1 MYRWNRSECNEDCER
16 RRIIEIV
23 VVFFESR
30 VCSTSNGE
38 GSECKAL
45 ICSSL
50 ELAPQQTTNNK
61 QYNNKMEKLETWKS
75 TKPQIYT
82 RSRNLLFEATA
93 TYSLRKPIRQLEY
106 AILMEEGAKKP
117 IHRKMRVKS
126 FSNYYHSTR
135 HKPIGTALKLEEK
148 SITTPTLKKIMKKL
162 RHSLFG
168 YFTSHKQQILWKGG
182 RDH

>member
-1 MYRWNRSECNEDCER
+1 MVHGVFRIYDVYRWNRSECNEDCER

-61 QYNNKMEKLETWKS
+61 QYNNKIEKLKNWKTGNPQNHKS
-75 TKPQIYT
+75 TPD
-82 RSRNLLFEATA
+82 
-93 TYSLRKPIRQLEY
+93 LETC
-106 AILMEEGAKKP
+106 
-117 IHRKMRVKS
+117 S
-126 FSNYYHSTR
+126 
-135 HKPIGTALKLEEK
+135 LKLLPP
-148 SITTPTLKKIMKKL
+148 IT
-162 RHSLFG
+162 FG
-168 YFTSHKQQILWKGG
+168 NL
-182 RDH
+182 